1 MRLLANVDDVLEE
14 VVPPVV
20 ARYRDAGTLSWA
32 LIHQIESDV
41 LKEALKSGRLSA
53 QAANMVRSH
62 EAFGYPRDDRPA
74 SFEGLGVLPIVFGAI
89 QNAWNRVH

>member
-41 LKEALKSGRLSA
+41 LKEALKSGRLSSPA
-53 QAANMVRSH
+53 VNTVRSH
-62 EAFGYPRDDRPA
+62 EAFGYPKDDRPA
-74 SFEGLGVLPIVFGAI
+74 SFDGHDVLPIVFGAI
-89 QNAWNRVH
+89 WDAWRNVH

>member
-1 MRLLANVDDVLEE
+1 MGLLANVDDVLEE
-14 VVPPVV
+14 VVPAIV

-41 LKEALKSGRLSA
+41 LKEALKSGRLSSPA
-53 QAANMVRSH
+53 VNTVRSH